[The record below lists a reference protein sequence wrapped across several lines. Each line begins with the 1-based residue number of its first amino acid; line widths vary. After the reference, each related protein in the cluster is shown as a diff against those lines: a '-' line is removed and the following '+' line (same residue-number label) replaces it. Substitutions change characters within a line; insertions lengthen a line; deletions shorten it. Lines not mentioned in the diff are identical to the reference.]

1 VPLVLVS
8 ATQPASTLA
17 CQPQPVSVVTA
28 MAVAPPAAPMVCVTG
43 ETSYRQGAGCCW
55 TGIFWSLT
63 AISPC
68 RIVPSGLAVA

>member
-28 MAVAPPAAPMVCVTG
+28 MAVDSSGGVDGLRDRRNFVSAGRGLLLDGNLLVVDRDVALPHRAIGVG
-43 ETSYRQGAGCCW
+43 GA
-55 TGIFWSLT
+55 
-63 AISPC
+63 
-68 RIVPSGLAVA
+68 